1 MKFESLKY
9 NPNPNLLFAQTSN
22 AKSNYQMSKIKIL
35 GALIK
40 KTGLNNLEKL
50 LESNYQMSKIKILG
64 ALIKKHMIE

>member
-1 MKFESLKY
+1 
-9 NPNPNLLFAQTSN
+9 
-22 AKSNYQMSKIKIL
+22 MSKIKIL